1 MVDVEKLRK
10 VKQCIDSLAEGLNP
24 FTGQPLPEEDIVN
37 DVRVSRSLFLASAF
51 LQEQMQGKTEKKNGK
66 KQAFRLSLEE
76 RDRVE
81 FSFRPISASELARRM
96 NNAAGAQD
104 CKKITYRQITD
115 WLVEVG
121 MLKLVENVAG
131 TQRRPTE
138 SGKKMGIF
146 PRKLSPNS
154 PKHSRTTPPLS
165 FLHPSFNT
173 VSRRRRGTTGC
184 VSGAQKKARR
194 SAFPQEK
201 GRTARPYQPFGPPG
215 KTHPAAENTLFPRFR
230 GILGSGLIKY
240 KR

>member
-1 MVDVEKLRK
+1 MADVEKLRK

-81 FSFRPISASELARRM
+81 FSSRPISASELARRM

-138 SGKKMGIF
+138 SGKKMGI
-146 PRKLSPNS
+146 SVE
-154 PKHSRTTPPLS
+154 SRIGQSGPYQVVLYS
-165 FLHPSFNT
+165 AEAQRFIVDNVDAIMAFALDKEK
-173 VSRRRRGTTGC
+173 
-184 VSGAQKKARR
+184 GAQR
-194 SAFPQEK
+194 
-201 GRTARPYQPFGPPG
+201 
-215 KTHPAAENTLFPRFR
+215 NL
-230 GILGSGLIKY
+230 
-240 KR
+240 

>member
-1 MVDVEKLRK
+1 MADIEKLRK

-138 SGKKMGIF
+138 SGKKMGI
-146 PRKLSPNS
+146 SVE
-154 PKHSRTTPPLS
+154 SRIGQSGPYQVVLYS
-165 FLHPSFNT
+165 AEAQRFIVDNVDAIIAFALDKEK
-173 VSRRRRGTTGC
+173 
-184 VSGAQKKARR
+184 GAQR
-194 SAFPQEK
+194 
-201 GRTARPYQPFGPPG
+201 
-215 KTHPAAENTLFPRFR
+215 NL
-230 GILGSGLIKY
+230 
-240 KR
+240 

>member
-138 SGKKMGIF
+138 SGKKMGI
-146 PRKLSPNS
+146 SVE
-154 PKHSRTTPPLS
+154 SRIGQSGPYQVVLYS
-165 FLHPSFNT
+165 AEAQRFIVDNVDAIMAFALDKEK
-173 VSRRRRGTTGC
+173 
-184 VSGAQKKARR
+184 GAQR
-194 SAFPQEK
+194 
-201 GRTARPYQPFGPPG
+201 
-215 KTHPAAENTLFPRFR
+215 NL
-230 GILGSGLIKY
+230 
-240 KR
+240 

>member
-1 MVDVEKLRK
+1 MADVEKLCK

-76 RDRVE
+76 RDQVE

-96 NNAAGAQD
+96 NNAAGTQD

-138 SGKKMGIF
+138 SGKKMGI
-146 PRKLSPNS
+146 SVE
-154 PKHSRTTPPLS
+154 SRI
-165 FLHPSFNT
+165 
-173 VSRRRRGTTGC
+173 GQTGPYQ
-184 VSGAQKKARR
+184 VVLYSAEAQRFIVDNVDAIMAFALDKEKGAQR
-194 SAFPQEK
+194 
-201 GRTARPYQPFGPPG
+201 
-215 KTHPAAENTLFPRFR
+215 NL
-230 GILGSGLIKY
+230 
-240 KR
+240 

>member
-1 MVDVEKLRK
+1 MADIEKLRK
-10 VKQCIDSLAEGLNP
+10 VKQCIDSLAEGLDP

-138 SGKKMGIF
+138 SGKKMGI
-146 PRKLSPNS
+146 SVE
-154 PKHSRTTPPLS
+154 SRIGQSGPYQVVLYS
-165 FLHPSFNT
+165 AEAQRFIVDNVDAIMAFALDKEK
-173 VSRRRRGTTGC
+173 
-184 VSGAQKKARR
+184 GAQR
-194 SAFPQEK
+194 
-201 GRTARPYQPFGPPG
+201 
-215 KTHPAAENTLFPRFR
+215 NL
-230 GILGSGLIKY
+230 
-240 KR
+240 

>member
-1 MVDVEKLRK
+1 MADIEKLRK
-10 VKQCIDSLAEGLNP
+10 VKQCIDSLAEGLDP

-96 NNAAGAQD
+96 NNAAGTQD

-138 SGKKMGIF
+138 SGKKMGI
-146 PRKLSPNS
+146 SVE
-154 PKHSRTTPPLS
+154 SRIGQSGPYQVVLYS
-165 FLHPSFNT
+165 AEAQRFIVDNVDAIMAFALDKEK
-173 VSRRRRGTTGC
+173 
-184 VSGAQKKARR
+184 GAQR
-194 SAFPQEK
+194 
-201 GRTARPYQPFGPPG
+201 
-215 KTHPAAENTLFPRFR
+215 NL
-230 GILGSGLIKY
+230 
-240 KR
+240 

>member
-1 MVDVEKLRK
+1 MADVEKLCK

-51 LQEQMQGKTEKKNGK
+51 LQEKKNGK

-76 RDRVE
+76 RDQVE

-96 NNAAGAQD
+96 NNAAGTQD

-138 SGKKMGIF
+138 SGKKMGI
-146 PRKLSPNS
+146 SVE
-154 PKHSRTTPPLS
+154 SRIGQSGPYQVVLYS
-165 FLHPSFNT
+165 AEAQRFIVDNVDAIMAFALDKEK
-173 VSRRRRGTTGC
+173 
-184 VSGAQKKARR
+184 GAQR
-194 SAFPQEK
+194 
-201 GRTARPYQPFGPPG
+201 
-215 KTHPAAENTLFPRFR
+215 NL
-230 GILGSGLIKY
+230 
-240 KR
+240 

>member
-1 MVDVEKLRK
+1 MADIEKLRK
-10 VKQCIDSLAEGLNP
+10 VKQCIDSLAEGLDP

-138 SGKKMGIF
+138 SGKKMGI
-146 PRKLSPNS
+146 SVE
-154 PKHSRTTPPLS
+154 SRIGQSGPYQVVLYS
-165 FLHPSFNT
+165 AEAQRFIVDNVDGIIAFALDKEK
-173 VSRRRRGTTGC
+173 
-184 VSGAQKKARR
+184 GAQR
-194 SAFPQEK
+194 
-201 GRTARPYQPFGPPG
+201 
-215 KTHPAAENTLFPRFR
+215 NL
-230 GILGSGLIKY
+230 
-240 KR
+240 

>member
-1 MVDVEKLRK
+1 MADIEKLRK

-138 SGKKMGIF
+138 SGKKMGI
-146 PRKLSPNS
+146 SVE
-154 PKHSRTTPPLS
+154 SRIGQSGPYQVVLYS
-165 FLHPSFNT
+165 AEAQRFIVDNVDAIMAFALDKEK
-173 VSRRRRGTTGC
+173 
-184 VSGAQKKARR
+184 GAQR
-194 SAFPQEK
+194 
-201 GRTARPYQPFGPPG
+201 
-215 KTHPAAENTLFPRFR
+215 NL
-230 GILGSGLIKY
+230 
-240 KR
+240 

>member
-81 FSFRPISASELARRM
+81 FSSRPISASELARRM

-138 SGKKMGIF
+138 SGKKMGI
-146 PRKLSPNS
+146 SVE
-154 PKHSRTTPPLS
+154 SRIGQSGPYQVVLYS
-165 FLHPSFNT
+165 AEAQRFIVDNVDAIMAFVLDKEK
-173 VSRRRRGTTGC
+173 
-184 VSGAQKKARR
+184 GAQR
-194 SAFPQEK
+194 
-201 GRTARPYQPFGPPG
+201 
-215 KTHPAAENTLFPRFR
+215 NL
-230 GILGSGLIKY
+230 
-240 KR
+240 

>member
-138 SGKKMGIF
+138 SGKKMGI
-146 PRKLSPNS
+146 SVE
-154 PKHSRTTPPLS
+154 SRIGQSGPYQVVLYS
-165 FLHPSFNT
+165 AEAQRFIMDNVDAIMAFALDKEK
-173 VSRRRRGTTGC
+173 
-184 VSGAQKKARR
+184 GAQR
-194 SAFPQEK
+194 
-201 GRTARPYQPFGPPG
+201 
-215 KTHPAAENTLFPRFR
+215 NL
-230 GILGSGLIKY
+230 
-240 KR
+240 

>member
-1 MVDVEKLRK
+1 MADVEKLRK

-24 FTGQPLPEEDIVN
+24 FTGQLLPEEDIVN
-37 DVRVSRSLFLASAF
+37 DVRVSRSLFLASAL

-96 NNAAGAQD
+96 NNAAGTQD

-138 SGKKMGIF
+138 SGKKMGI
-146 PRKLSPNS
+146 SVE
-154 PKHSRTTPPLS
+154 SRIGQSGPYQVVLYS
-165 FLHPSFNT
+165 AEAQRFIVDNVDAIMAFALDKEK
-173 VSRRRRGTTGC
+173 
-184 VSGAQKKARR
+184 GAQR
-194 SAFPQEK
+194 
-201 GRTARPYQPFGPPG
+201 
-215 KTHPAAENTLFPRFR
+215 NL
-230 GILGSGLIKY
+230 
-240 KR
+240 

>member
-1 MVDVEKLRK
+1 MADVEKLRK
-10 VKQCIDSLAEGLNP
+10 VKQCIDSLAEGLDP

-51 LQEQMQGKTEKKNGK
+51 LQEQMQGKTAKKNGK

-96 NNAAGAQD
+96 NNAVGAQD

-138 SGKKMGIF
+138 SGKKMGI
-146 PRKLSPNS
+146 SVE
-154 PKHSRTTPPLS
+154 SRIGQSGPYQVVLYS
-165 FLHPSFNT
+165 AEAQRFIVDNVDGIMAFASDKEK
-173 VSRRRRGTTGC
+173 
-184 VSGAQKKARR
+184 GAQR
-194 SAFPQEK
+194 
-201 GRTARPYQPFGPPG
+201 
-215 KTHPAAENTLFPRFR
+215 NL
-230 GILGSGLIKY
+230 
-240 KR
+240 

>member
-1 MVDVEKLRK
+1 MADVEKLRK

-24 FTGQPLPEEDIVN
+24 FTGQLLPEEDIVN
-37 DVRVSRSLFLASAF
+37 DVRVSRSLFLASAL

-138 SGKKMGIF
+138 SGKKMGI
-146 PRKLSPNS
+146 SVE
-154 PKHSRTTPPLS
+154 SRIGQSGPYQVVLYS
-165 FLHPSFNT
+165 AEAQRFIVDNVDAIMAFALDKEK
-173 VSRRRRGTTGC
+173 
-184 VSGAQKKARR
+184 GAQR
-194 SAFPQEK
+194 
-201 GRTARPYQPFGPPG
+201 
-215 KTHPAAENTLFPRFR
+215 NL
-230 GILGSGLIKY
+230 
-240 KR
+240 